1 MTVVQSIINM
11 CVKKVSSFRCP
22 TQHNWSAFLHKL
34 LIFNNINLIQLY
46 NFKLSIF
53 PHVFENVV
61 SFIYYSKCP
70 YHRCLLIKKT
80 KFPEIHNNNQLKVF
94 SK

>member
-46 NFKLSIF
+46 NFKLSIL
-53 PHVFENVV
+53 PHVFKMLSH
-61 SFIYYSKCP
+61 SFIIQNV
-70 YHRCLLIKKT
+70 HI
-80 KFPEIHNNNQLKVF
+80 IDV
-94 SK
+94 